1 MIDEVL
7 AAKHR
12 RQSKGR
18 MGFTTV
24 VFFLIFSLYSAQ
36 LIRIQAVEADELAQR
51 GLDKRLREV
60 VVPAIRGSIT
70 DVNGVSLAAT
80 VPAFNV
86 TVDQLR
92 VAEPTQTARALA
104 PILNLEVAELK
115 DKLIGEK
122 RFVYLAR
129 AVTTQ
134 TWNRIANLELPGI
147 YSERTTRRVY
157 PYSDLAGNV
166 IGFVGTD
173 GHGLSGLEAGL
184 EKTLAGKD
192 GLMRFEGGAAG
203 RKIPATDSRT
213 EAAIAGTGVRLSID
227 RDLQYVAQ
235 QAIADKVKEVNAD
248 WGTVVVLEPATGR
261 LLALASVPTVDPSAP
276 LASKVT
282 DRKNR
287 AVTDMFEP
295 GSTGKLMTFAA
306 ALEEGVITPTSK
318 IKVPP
323 RLPRPTKVFNDHTP
337 HGHLRLTANGVL
349 AQSSNIG
356 TILIAEKLAEPKLL
370 HDYFVKFGVGQ
381 KTGLNFPGETAGS
394 ILTPSDWSVT
404 TFPTMSFGQ
413 GYAVNAVQ
421 IASVFATIANDGV
434 RMPVSLVDGYVGAD
448 GIFEPA
454 PAKTGQRVVS
464 DQTAISLRKM
474 LESVVGPNGTA
485 PSAQIN
491 GYRVAGKTGTAQ
503 RSEQSCG
510 GCYSGF
516 TASFIGMAPANNPKI
531 VVAVIVDNPR
541 NGHYGGVIAGPVFR
555 EVTNFALQKLKVM
568 PQGGRVEKIPAT
580 WGR

>member
-36 LIRIQAVEADELAQR
+36 LIRIQAVEADELSQR

-92 VAEPTQTARALA
+92 VVEPTQTARALA

-134 TWNRIANLELPGI
+134 TWNRIASLELSGI